1 VSRSAQRLLL
11 LAFVALG
18 LTFAVARFG
27 LGPARAR
34 GRGRPS
40 RTSEP
45 RESIPSYD
53 DAARSLAV
61 HAAIAQ
67 ANEGLLE
74 ALARSDA
81 RAYAEH
87 FAEDGLSMPGYGP
100 IVRGREAIAAAM
112 AHTFAKLRFAEV
124 DVSTLDTRHT
134 GETVLETGR
143 YRYVV
148 AARESDAR
156 QTLTGRYVI
165 VWKRVGDR
173 WKIAL
178 DAAQPGAAE
187 G

>member
-1 VSRSAQRLLL
+1 MSRNARRLLL

-18 LTFAVARFG
+18 LSFVVARFG
-27 LGPARAR
+27 FSQQRRRPRAR
-34 GRGRPS
+34 QS
-40 RTSEP
+40 RLPAPLQTA
-45 RESIPSYD
+45 PSYD
-53 DAARSLAV
+53 DAARELAV

-67 ANEGLLE
+67 ANEGLLD
-74 ALARSDA
+74 ALQRSDA
-81 RAYAEH
+81 RDYAEH
-87 FAEDGLSMPGYGP
+87 FADDGLSMPGYGP

-148 AARESDAR
+148 VAREGDAR
-156 QTLTGRYVI
+156 QTLIGRYVI